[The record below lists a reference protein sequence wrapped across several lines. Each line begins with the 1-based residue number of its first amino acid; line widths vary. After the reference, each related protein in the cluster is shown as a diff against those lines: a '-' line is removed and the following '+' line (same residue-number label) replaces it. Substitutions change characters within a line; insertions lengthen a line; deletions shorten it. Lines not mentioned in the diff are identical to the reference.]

1 MINYD
6 LDKIKAV
13 IFDVDGVLSRQ
24 TITLASSGEPLR
36 TVNIK
41 DGYAIQLAQK
51 MGLRIAILTGGTTEA
66 IRKRYEG
73 LGVEDIFMGCAV
85 KIHTYDEF
93 LAKYQLSDEEIIY
106 VGDDIPDYEVMR
118 RCGCPCCPADACSDI
133 KSISRYISSANG
145 GEGVGRDIVEQ
156 VLRAKGHW
164 LSSAKAFD
172 GNHKVPSS
180 KFKVPSKMNYKIILA
195 SNSPRRRELLAGL
208 DIPFE
213 VKVIKGIDESYPE
226 SLDAY
231 EVAEYISCKKA
242 EAYRGLL
249 DEEASEEQ
257 GEDAA
262 QTLILTADT
271 VVIAPTA
278 DEQNDQEGKGVI
290 LGKPKDE
297 EDAVRMLRM
306 LSGKTHHVVTG
317 VCLTTRSQQ
326 RHFSVTTEVTFKQLS
341 DAEIRYYIS
350 HYKPFDKAG
359 AYGIQEWIGYIGC
372 TGLKGSY
379 FNVMGLPVQRIYE
392 EIARM

>member
-1 MINYD
+1 M
-6 LDKIKAV
+6 K
-13 IFDVDGVLSRQ
+13 
-24 TITLASSGEPLR
+24 
-36 TVNIK
+36 
-41 DGYAIQLAQK
+41 
-51 MGLRIAILTGGTTEA
+51 
-66 IRKRYEG
+66 
-73 LGVEDIFMGCAV
+73 
-85 KIHTYDEF
+85 
-93 LAKYQLSDEEIIY
+93 
-106 VGDDIPDYEVMR
+106 
-118 RCGCPCCPADACSDI
+118 
-133 KSISRYISSANG
+133 
-145 GEGVGRDIVEQ
+145 
-156 VLRAKGHW
+156 
-164 LSSAKAFD
+164 
-172 GNHKVPSS
+172 
-180 KFKVPSKMNYKIILA
+180 YKIILA
-195 SNSPRRRELLAGL
+195 SNSPRRKELLAGL

-231 EVAEYISCKKA
+231 EVAEYISSKKA
-242 EAYRGLL
+242 EAYRSLL
-249 DEEASEEQ
+249 EEDPSGKASEEP

-372 TGLKGSY
+372 AGLKGSY

>member
-1 MINYD
+1 
-6 LDKIKAV
+6 
-13 IFDVDGVLSRQ
+13 
-24 TITLASSGEPLR
+24 
-36 TVNIK
+36 
-41 DGYAIQLAQK
+41 
-51 MGLRIAILTGGTTEA
+51 
-66 IRKRYEG
+66 
-73 LGVEDIFMGCAV
+73 
-85 KIHTYDEF
+85 
-93 LAKYQLSDEEIIY
+93 
-106 VGDDIPDYEVMR
+106 
-118 RCGCPCCPADACSDI
+118 
-133 KSISRYISSANG
+133 
-145 GEGVGRDIVEQ
+145 
-156 VLRAKGHW
+156 
-164 LSSAKAFD
+164 
-172 GNHKVPSS
+172 
-180 KFKVPSKMNYKIILA
+180 MNYKIILA

-231 EVAEYISCKKA
+231 EVAEYISSKKA
-242 EAYRGLL
+242 EAYRSLL
-249 DEEASEEQ
+249 
-257 GEDAA
+257 GEDAV

-317 VCLTTRSQQ
+317 VCLTTRCQQ

>member
-1 MINYD
+1 MPWARSFCPFRACGAYLRN
-6 LDKIKAV
+6 
-13 IFDVDGVLSRQ
+13 LSNF
-24 TITLASSGEPLR
+24 T
-36 TVNIK
+36 
-41 DGYAIQLAQK
+41 
-51 MGLRIAILTGGTTEA
+51 
-66 IRKRYEG
+66 
-73 LGVEDIFMGCAV
+73 
-85 KIHTYDEF
+85 
-93 LAKYQLSDEEIIY
+93 
-106 VGDDIPDYEVMR
+106 
-118 RCGCPCCPADACSDI
+118 
-133 KSISRYISSANG
+133 
-145 GEGVGRDIVEQ
+145 
-156 VLRAKGHW
+156 
-164 LSSAKAFD
+164 
-172 GNHKVPSS
+172 NHKVPSS
-180 KFKVPSKMNYKIILA
+180 KFQVPSFKFQVQSFKFQVQSKMNYKIILA
-195 SNSPRRRELLAGL
+195 SNSPRRKELLAGL

-226 SLDAY
+226 TLDAY
-231 EVAEYISCKKA
+231 EVAEYISSKKA

-249 DEEASEEQ
+249 DEDLSGKASEEQAGNPSGKASEEQAGKASEEQ
-257 GEDAA
+257 GKEAV

-326 RHFSVTTEVTFKQLS
+326 RHFSVITEVTFKHLS
-341 DAEIRYYIS
+341 DAEISYYIS

-359 AYGIQEWIGYIGC
+359 AYGIQEWIGYVGC

-392 EIARM
+392 EIASM

>member
-1 MINYD
+1 MPWARSFCPFRACGAYLRN
-6 LDKIKAV
+6 
-13 IFDVDGVLSRQ
+13 LSNF
-24 TITLASSGEPLR
+24 T
-36 TVNIK
+36 
-41 DGYAIQLAQK
+41 
-51 MGLRIAILTGGTTEA
+51 
-66 IRKRYEG
+66 
-73 LGVEDIFMGCAV
+73 
-85 KIHTYDEF
+85 
-93 LAKYQLSDEEIIY
+93 
-106 VGDDIPDYEVMR
+106 
-118 RCGCPCCPADACSDI
+118 
-133 KSISRYISSANG
+133 
-145 GEGVGRDIVEQ
+145 
-156 VLRAKGHW
+156 
-164 LSSAKAFD
+164 
-172 GNHKVPSS
+172 NHKVQSSKFQVQSSKFQVPSS
-180 KFKVPSKMNYKIILA
+180 KFQVQSKMNYKIILA

-231 EVAEYISCKKA
+231 EVAEYISSKKA
-242 EAYRGLL
+242 EAYRSLL
-249 DEEASEEQ
+249 DEEPSGKASEEQAVIPSEKASEEQ